1 MSSAMRKAGAVTSLL
16 AAAGAAITV
25 GGVQLAS
32 ADSVTAT
39 AGVNIRSGPGTKYAI
54 VGGLTAGQRIT
65 AVGKPTNGWIK
76 VRFNGDT
83 AYVSA
88 AYLDLKSG
96 DTSPGP
102 ANIYTKG
109 TKIATAPLNVRQG
122 ASLGSKVIGYIAA
135 GQNVTLTGK
144 QSAGFAEMLYGGQ
157 RAWVSGQYL
166 VSSMNALPKKTG
178 ARYATADLL
187 IRTST
192 DSDFNII
199 TTVKKGTRLQATGVT
214 RSGYAQIVY
223 NSAIRWVTA
232 KYLSTQPVSSAPAS
246 NSGTSSSGPAKQTK
260 PATSHSNPAKTS
272 GSTSGTS
279 KADPSK
285 TGNARPT
292 TPAVPKVVGSR
303 YATTELLIR
312 TTSGSD
318 FKTVAEVPRGARLQI
333 TGATANGK
341 AQVVYGGVA
350 RWVTAQYLS
359 TSKPKAQTSRPVT
372 PALPRVVGTR
382 YATTELLIRTTS
394 GSNYKTVDTVPTRT
408 KLKITGTYANGRAQ
422 IVYNGAVRWVTS
434 QYLAKSKPASR
445 SSSGGSSSVGLVG
458 SNTSSNKGK
467 IALNYAK
474 AQLGKPYVWGAEGP
488 NSFDCSGL
496 TLRAW
501 QAAGVNLPRTSQ
513 QQFLASPRVSMSN
526 LKVGDLVFF
535 YGPSPSHVGIYAGNG
550 KVINAP
556 RPGKV
561 VEYTPIAYM
570 PVAGATRPG

>member
-32 ADSVTAT
+32 ADSATAT

-65 AVGKPTNGWIK
+65 AVGKPANGWIK
-76 VRFNGDT
+76 VRFNGDA

-88 AYLDLKSG
+88 EYLDLKPG
-96 DTSPGP
+96 NKSPGP

-122 ASLGSKVIGYIAA
+122 PSLGSKVIGYVAS

-144 QSAGFAEMLYGGQ
+144 QSGGFAEMLYGGQ
-157 RAWVSGQYL
+157 RAWVTGQYL
-166 VSSMNALPKKTG
+166 VSSMNALPKSTG
-178 ARYATADLL
+178 PRYATADLL

-192 DSDFNII
+192 DPDFNII
-199 TTVKKGTRLQATGVT
+199 TTAKKGTKLQATGVT

-232 KYLSTQPVSSAPAS
+232 KYLSSQPVSGASDSGNSSSKPA
-246 NSGTSSSGPAKQTK
+246 TSSGSKSNGSTSHSGPAK
-260 PATSHSNPAKTS
+260 SS
-272 GSTSGTS
+272 GSKSNSS
-279 KADPSK
+279 KPS
-285 TGNARPT
+285 
-292 TPAVPKVVGSR
+292 TPAVPRVVGSR

-312 TTSGSD
+312 TTAGSN
-318 FKTVAEVPRGARLQI
+318 FKTVAEVPRGSKLKI
-333 TGATANGK
+333 TGTTSNGK

-359 TSKPKAQTSRPVT
+359 TSKPRPQVT
-372 PALPRVVGTR
+372 KPARPTLPKVIGTR
-382 YATTELLIRTTS
+382 FATTELLIRNHSTAA
-394 GSNYKTVDTVPTRT
+394 YKTIDTVPTGT
-408 KLKITGTYANGRAQ
+408 KLKITGVYKNGRAQ
-422 IVYNGAVRWVTS
+422 IVYNSAVRWVTS
-434 QYLAKSKPASR
+434 QYLSKSKPGSH
-445 SSSGGSSSVGLVG
+445 SSSSGSSSVGFVG
-458 SNTSSNKGK
+458 SNSSSSKGK
-467 IALNYAK
+467 TALSYAK
-474 AQLGKPYVWGAEGP
+474 AQLGKPYVFGAEGP
-488 NSFDCSGL
+488 SSFDCSGL

-513 QQFLASPRVSMSN
+513 QQFTASPRVSMSN
-526 LKVGDLVFF
+526 LRVGDLVFF
-535 YGPSPSHVGIYAGNG
+535 YGPSPSHVGVYAGNG

-561 VEYTPIAYM
+561 VEYTPISYM